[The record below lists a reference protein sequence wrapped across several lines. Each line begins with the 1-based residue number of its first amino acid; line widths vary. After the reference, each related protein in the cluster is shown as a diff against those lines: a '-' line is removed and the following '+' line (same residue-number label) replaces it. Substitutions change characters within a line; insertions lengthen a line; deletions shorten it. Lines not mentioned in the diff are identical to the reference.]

1 MMSQPASQPLS
12 SVIGSANPIV
22 VRPVDADDADEL
34 LYLAGLLDTLNLP
47 RDQEAIASIIATSQT
62 SFAALGDLVAATSD
76 SSVAG
81 ARMHTLVAV
90 QQDHVL
96 GTASLLS
103 HHGTPDDPHYYLRVV
118 EHTFHSKQLGTQ
130 RTRRLLRLEHD
141 ETPWTEFGGLVVHP
155 EARGRGI
162 GKLLLAARLLLV
174 TMHAAQFCTRFLA
187 ELLPPRRSDGG
198 NAFWDA
204 LGSPLTGL
212 NYYRAD
218 LLCRSNKEFIEALF
232 PHHEIVLELLPE
244 AAQGVVGEVGPTTL
258 PARRMFERVGFHYLG
273 TVDPFD
279 GGPHYGA
286 QWQDIEALQR
296 SHRLVCLD
304 DPPIHTHT
312 HLLLGNPLMHRF
324 TAAPCQVQGHGMR
337 LYPDTAE
344 ELDLHAGELVWC
356 APLDW

>member
-1 MMSQPASQPLS
+1 MSQTSSQSWSPVIE
-12 SVIGSANPIV
+12 SVDPIV
-22 VRPVDADDADEL
+22 VRPVCRDDADEL

-47 RDQEAIASIIATSQT
+47 RDQEAIASIIATSQA
-62 SFAALGDLVAATSD
+62 SFAALNDLAAASGSAVTT
-76 SSVAG
+76 A

-90 QQDHVL
+90 QKDHVL

-118 EHTFHSKQLGTQ
+118 EHTFHSKQLGMQ

-155 EARGRGI
+155 EARGQGI
-162 GKLLLAARLLLV
+162 GKLLLAGRLLLV
-174 TMHAAQFCTRFLA
+174 TMHAAQFCPRFLA
-187 ELLPPRRSDGG
+187 ELLPPRRTDGG

-204 LGSPLTGL
+204 LGGPLTGL

-218 LLCRSNKEFIEALF
+218 RLCRSNKEFIEALF

-244 AAQGVVGEVGPTTL
+244 AAQSIVGEIGPATL
-258 PARRMFERVGFHYLG
+258 PARRMFERAGFRYLG

-286 QWQDIEALQR
+286 QWQDIKPLQG
-296 SHRLVCLD
+296 SQRLVCLD
-304 DPPIHTHT
+304 DPPTYTDT

-337 LYPDTAE
+337 LHRDTAE

-356 APLDW
+356 LPLDW